1 MNDMRRYSTS
11 GIFISVLLVFSIFTL
26 ISISEVN
33 AAEVISVNAKGYE
46 NTIIIEF
53 ENEST
58 SKIKTIRVWAGG
70 EVTFTSFK
78 SEPGWGG
85 GKYSDSKLLIF
96 TATNTLNPGESVK
109 FGLVTVEKVNAINWK
124 VLDRNDNNID
134 KGKISIQVI
143 SETSSDIIEEESK
156 EVEQAK
162 ETGGELYGTKKFIPE
177 KIRPGSDV
185 RLVGNGF
192 GSEKNLKLYLDS
204 TILKS
209 VITDKQ
215 GNFLTTISI
224 PDTYNVGTSEFIIK
238 DESDNI
244 QTTSINVEE
253 PKNRFLKAS
262 KFEVHSVPAEIR
274 YEETLTISG
283 NAYPQS
289 AIIIEFENNERVLE
303 KTRVIS
309 ANANGEW
316 VFEETIERTD
326 DLGEKFVIFKNN
338 NDKTTKSLTVKSDY
352 LIQISTSAIRY
363 NLEETV
369 TITGTAEPNK
379 DTTIWIKDQDKKIVH
394 YDIFTSDADG
404 SLNYEFVVDDVFSSG
419 TYTAVIKQESGSDA
433 ALFGIDQYPVT
444 VLVALMEKTNFDL
457 NSKAILSI
465 VGPASSNLSISVLD
479 SNDNIKMTDSIT
491 SSSIG
496 KNKYAIDLD
505 GLDSGVYRA
514 VVSSINIQDSVRFS
528 IGLESS
534 SGPISLVST
543 KTNYSPGESVFV
555 IGNTG
560 KNARIII
567 TLFDPSGNVS
577 AITETFSDS
586 TGSFSTTDIGIPS
599 DGALG
604 NWKVT
609 AHNRLDNNN
618 VEINVSIPTGKNL
631 TLQIEE
637 TQFSIGDIIIIKG
650 IGQSDANR
658 LEIKIT
664 NESDEEIVSL
674 HTPITSS
681 GTFSLPWTVPTGF
694 DTGTYTITVSD
705 DENSSSFE
713 IFIQ

>member
-1 MNDMRRYSTS
+1 MEKYSTS
-11 GIFISVLLVFSIFTL
+11 AIFLSALIVLSIFTL

-53 ENEST
+53 ENEGT
-58 SKIKTIRVWAGG
+58 SKIKTVKMWPGG

-78 SEPGWGG
+78 SESGWGG
-85 GKYSDSKLLIF
+85 GKYSDGKLLIF

-109 FGLVTVEKVNAINWK
+109 FGLVTDEKVNAMNWK
-124 VLDRNDNNID
+124 VLDGNDNDVD
-134 KGKISIQVI
+134 KGKVSIQVI

-177 KIRPGSDV
+177 QIRSGSDV
-185 RLVGNGF
+185 RLVGSGF

-209 VITDKQ
+209 VSTDKQ

-224 PDTYNVGTSEFIIK
+224 PDAYNVGTSEFIIK
-238 DESDNI
+238 DEFENI
-244 QTTSINVEE
+244 QTTSINVKES
-253 PKNRFLKAS
+253 KNRFLKTS
-262 KFEVHSVPAEIR
+262 NFEVNSIPAEIR

-283 NAYPQS
+283 SAYPQS
-289 AIIIEFENNERVLE
+289 AIIIAFENNERVLE
-303 KTRVIS
+303 KTRVVS

-379 DTTIWIKDQDKKIVH
+379 DTTIWIKDQDKKIMH
-394 YDIFTSDADG
+394 YDVFTSNADG
-404 SLNYEFVVDDVFSSG
+404 SLNYEFVADDIFSSG
-419 TYTAVIKQESGSDA
+419 TYTVVIKQESGSDA
-433 ALFGIDQYPVT
+433 ALFGIGQYPVT
-444 VLVALMEKTNFDL
+444 VLVALMEKTNFEL
-457 NSKAILSI
+457 NSKAVLSI
-465 VGPASSNLSISVLD
+465 IGPASSNLSITILD
-479 SNDNIKMTDSIT
+479 SNDNIEMTDSIT

-514 VVSSINIQDSVRFS
+514 VVSSINIQDSVKFS
-528 IGLESS
+528 IGLESA

-543 KTNYSPGESVFV
+543 KTNYSPGESILV

-577 AITETFSDS
+577 AITATFSDS

-599 DGALG
+599 DGVLG
-604 NWKVT
+604 KWKVT

-618 VEINVSIPTGKNL
+618 VEINVSIPTGKSL

-637 TQFSIGDIIIIKG
+637 TQFSVGDVIIIKG

-664 NESDEEIVSL
+664 NESDEEVASL

-681 GTFSLPWTVPTGF
+681 GAFSLPWTVPAGF